1 MVEVYIPKNPDPGTL
16 GLIFQTSHPQVIG
29 LDRCN
34 PLLDT
39 PGFLG
44 YGECRQLYHKYAS
57 YGYETN
63 RNSFITTYLSGFL
76 PPPQRLIYPC
86 KILASR
92 NNTSSKRVTFF
103 YKSLDVKKKNHFNV
117 IFWGKTPSSTKGW
130 MFPSESHH
138 LAHFGRFLLVRKIG
152 SAENNQ
158 VSVNKCVQVTGVAEE
173 SVSVVLVIDCI
184 AIWGFKEPIEQN
196 R

>member
-1 MVEVYIPKNPDPGTL
+1 MVNFSTLKRNNLVQVDLVEVYIPKNPDPGTL

-44 YGECRQLYHKYAS
+44 YGERRQLYHMYAT

-63 RNSFITTYLSGFL
+63 RNSFITTYLSGDSS
-76 PPPQRLIYPC
+76 PPKTYPC

-92 NNTSSKRVTFF
+92 NNTSSKRVTCF
-103 YKSLDVKKKNHFNV
+103 YKFRD
-117 IFWGKTPSSTKGW
+117 
-130 MFPSESHH
+130 
-138 LAHFGRFLLVRKIG
+138 VRK
-152 SAENNQ
+152 
-158 VSVNKCVQVTGVAEE
+158 KE
-173 SVSVVLVIDCI
+173 SL
-184 AIWGFKEPIEQN
+184 
-196 R
+196 